1 MIAVKTEHYTRRIAA
16 LKDERAKA
24 RIASK
29 VFRLCCGHP
38 GDAKPVGEGVS
49 ELRIDYGPGYR
60 VYYKQRGNEI
70 VILLLA
76 GSKKTQSADIALAKE
91 IAIAY

>member
-29 VFRLCCGHP
+29 VFRLCCGNP
-38 GDAKPVGEGVS
+38 GDARPVGEGVS
-49 ELRIDYGPGYR
+49 ELRID
-60 VYYKQRGNEI
+60 
-70 VILLLA
+70 
-76 GSKKTQSADIALAKE
+76 
-91 IAIAY
+91 